1 MKVTAAVTM
10 AFTMS
15 IIWVAALS
23 PRFAAAS
30 STDRDRFRM
39 AVIYLAVFMPAIGLV
54 NKLVRSL
61 KEGPPT
67 CNSLLIALPAIV
79 YVIFPRMLQ
88 AEAVNLRSKLFYS
101 VLISIFDLIMDISYP
116 YSILL
121 YLSAKRFVK
130 ARFKRQATTAYSLTD
145 IAVTATKA
153 EAVSGSAMSKDNDA
167 TETQHSKRKNS
178 HLLRRQS
185 SIMTTALS
193 LAAPVGGLQSALAS
207 LEVSPRYLRAL
218 SDQVNIWS
226 TCELVALLF
235 TNLAV
240 LTAQAYAG
248 VSWEQLVEEGIGLVL
263 LVAIEQLLEL
273 CVLCVLMRWNNLPML
288 SSRSEKGVLRRI
300 MLILFLV
307 AGTCISGWLPFFLM
321 SLVRAVGRTVA
332 QPGVSYLS

>member
-1 MKVTAAVTM
+1 MCSSHACSK
-10 AFTMS
+10 
-15 IIWVAALS
+15 
-23 PRFAAAS
+23 PR
-30 STDRDRFRM
+30 
-39 AVIYLAVFMPAIGLV
+39 
-54 NKLVRSL
+54 
-61 KEGPPT
+61 
-67 CNSLLIALPAIV
+67 
-79 YVIFPRMLQ
+79 
-88 AEAVNLRSKLFYS
+88 AEAVTLNSKLFYS

-226 TCELVALLF
+226 SCELVALLF
-235 TNLAV
+235 TNLTV